1 MAEKDGEFS
10 FEVDGVTHAV
20 NVLKLKL
27 GEGKALE
34 KATGLPFG
42 TLLDGLKVLSLD
54 SLAAFAW
61 AAMKRTDPTTT
72 YEQVLDAV
80 DIDSLITG
88 MQDAADGDDDAA
100 PGEGDVSAEP
110 ADPTND

>member
-1 MAEKDGEFS
+1 MAEKGESEFS
-10 FEVDGVTHAV
+10 FVVDGVTHTV

-27 GEGKALE
+27 GEGQALE

-61 AAMKRTDPTTT
+61 AAMKRTDPTTS

-80 DIDSLITG
+80 DIDSLVAG
-88 MQDAADGDDDAA
+88 MQDPGDDATSD
-100 PGEGDVSAEP
+100 EGDAPAEP
-110 ADPTND
+110 ADPTNG